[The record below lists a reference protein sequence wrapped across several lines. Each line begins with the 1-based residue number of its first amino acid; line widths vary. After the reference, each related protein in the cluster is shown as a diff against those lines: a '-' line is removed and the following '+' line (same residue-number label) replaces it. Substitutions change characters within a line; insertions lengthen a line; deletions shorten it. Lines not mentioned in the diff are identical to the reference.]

1 MTLIFVK
8 NDQVETF
15 LIVSIYSFILMWAM
29 SMLCMKTEKLTPTLI
44 LENFWRL
51 SLIVRYSGD
60 WEEGVK
66 QGQGKFTYH
75 NGDVFTVS
83 QDDDSLLQR
92 SHDKKSKDDKRCH
105 MLISTFPDDRVHM
118 WLATAM
124 VQESWSRQMARSA
137 SSFFF
142 SIICH
147 LS

>member
-1 MTLIFVK
+1 M
-8 NDQVETF
+8 
-15 LIVSIYSFILMWAM
+15 
-29 SMLCMKTEKLTPTLI
+29 
-44 LENFWRL
+44 
-51 SLIVRYSGD
+51 
-60 WEEGVK
+60 K

-83 QDDDSLLQR
+83 QDDDSLLER

-137 SSFFF
+137 SPS
-142 SIICH
+142 SLASSVICH
-147 LS
+147 NQHPCETAQVRSEEYKEGKLIKFTITKEKTA